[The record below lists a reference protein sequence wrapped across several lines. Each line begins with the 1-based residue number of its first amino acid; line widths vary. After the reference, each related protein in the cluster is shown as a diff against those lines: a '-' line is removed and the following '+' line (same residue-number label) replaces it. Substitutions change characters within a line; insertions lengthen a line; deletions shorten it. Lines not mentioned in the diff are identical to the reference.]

1 MPSSQPLRLA
11 VFDCD
16 GTLVD
21 SQNGIVASIAAA
33 SAVIGVPAPAADRV
47 RRIVGLSLPEG
58 VERLF
63 PEADADDHAELTRR
77 YREAFAGMRRDDAI
91 AEPLY
96 PGIVD
101 LLDRLAGAGYL
112 LGIATGKSMRG
123 LTATLARHG
132 LGDRFVTLQ
141 TADHGPGKPHPA
153 MLERA
158 MAACG
163 AAPSE
168 TVMIGD
174 TSYDIEMALSAG
186 AYAVGVGWGYHP
198 PNELAAAG
206 AHRMAEDCD
215 TLAAAVE
222 ALLGAGPRA
231 V

>member
-21 SQNGIVASIAAA
+21 SQHSIVASIAAA

-58 VERLF
+58 IERLF
-63 PEADADDHAELTRR
+63 PDADADGHAELTRR
-77 YREAFAGMRRDDAI
+77 YCAAFAEMRQDDSLE
-91 AEPLY
+91 EPLF
-96 PGIVD
+96 PGIVE

-112 LGIATGKSMRG
+112 LGVATGKSMRG

-174 TSYDIEMALSAG
+174 TSFDVEMALGAG

-198 PNELAAAG
+198 ADELTAAG
-206 AHRMAEDCD
+206 AHRMAEDCEA
-215 TLAAAVE
+215 LAEAVLS
-222 ALLGAGPRA
+222 LLGAAPRA

>member
-132 LGDRFVTLQ
+132 LCDRFVTLQ

-198 PNELAAAG
+198 PDELAAAG

-215 TLAAAVE
+215 ALAAAVE
-222 ALLGAGPRA
+222 ALLGAGPRT